1 MPGNII
7 NLSPADVAKWPEPNY
22 VDPER
27 RTWMPAYAGVLY
39 GVASI
44 MIATRLWLRAKKYA
58 GGLGLDDLFLICAW
72 LSVTWFTSLSIVGS
86 EKFMTSRHMWD
97 VPFSVSYV
105 RKYGVD
111 YWIAELAFLITGC
124 CLKVSVLLFYRR
136 LVEHTCSKYWIWAVI
151 FAICFTVAYS
161 LAFILTL
168 VFNCSP
174 TEAYWKAFDPSYTH
188 PNSCVNTTI
197 VNLLAG
203 IMAAVSDLYS
213 VALPCIMTRHL
224 QIPRLQKIAL
234 YIIFSLALLVV
245 ACSGVRT
252 YYMYKVGH
260 TSDVSTIIYYVFV
273 WSQVELCLGLMCA
286 SLPSL
291 RVLFREYLSEPLS
304 KLKRSVTSSRSKSRR
319 DSETEH
325 GIVRRIDVHLHR
337 SSLVDKRPSWSSM
350 TSDPPASPAIDLE
363 NTTSPAPSPWLMKES
378 HLVKSAADYEAYNLH
393 NMEKYRQSAHTSNFS
408 DLNRATE
415 GDHGPRSSNQHSWLD
430 FGDV

>member
-7 NLSPADVAKWPEPNY
+7 NLSPADAAQWPKPNY

-27 RTWMPAYAGVLY
+27 RTWMPAYAAILY

-44 MIATRLWLRAKKYA
+44 MIAARLWLRANKYA
-58 GGLGLDDLFLICAW
+58 GGLGSDDFFLICAW

-97 VPFSVSYV
+97 VPSSMFE
-105 RKYGVD
+105 D
-111 YWIAELAFLITGC
+111 MALITWIAEFAFLITGC

-188 PNSCVNTTI
+188 PHSCVNTTI

-224 QIPRLQKIAL
+224 QISRLQKIAL
-234 YIIFSLALLVV
+234 YVIFSLALLVV

-252 YYMYKVGH
+252 YYLYKVGH

-291 RVLFREYLSEPLS
+291 RVLFREYLSEPLL
-304 KLKRSVTSSRSKSRR
+304 KLKRSVPSIRSKTRR

-325 GIVRRIDVHLHR
+325 GIVRRIDLHLHR
-337 SSLVDKRPSWSSM
+337 SSLIDERPSWSSVA
-350 TSDPPASPAIDLE
+350 SDPMTTPGIDLDNDASPPL
-363 NTTSPAPSPWLMKES
+363 SPWPTKET
-378 HLVKSAADYEAYNLH
+378 HLVKSAADYEAYNLQ
-393 NMEKYRQSAHTSNFS
+393 NMEEYRQSSHISNS
-408 DLNRATE
+408 SELRRAKDGGHE
-415 GDHGPRSSNQHSWLD
+415 PRSSNQHSWLD
-430 FGDV
+430 SNEV